1 MVDTWMLFNL
11 VLPFIEVLLHTY
23 IDLLREGEEEAEP
36 RQINHHG
43 KIIDVDEQDEEL
55 KNVSVIKVA
64 PKDDEKHDKNLIS
77 VNEKVQQRAMKS
89 YYEK

>member
-11 VLPFIEVLLHTY
+11 VLPFIEVILHTY
-23 IDLLREGEEEAEP
+23 IDLLREEDEEAEP

-43 KIIDVDEQDEEL
+43 KITDVNSKRDKEDTHSGKL
-55 KNVSVIKVA
+55 IKVA
-64 PKDDEKHDKNLIS
+64 PTDLIS
-77 VNEKVQQRAMKS
+77 ANEKLQQNTMKT